1 MTAMA
6 DFFENFEYDEATEIE
21 LLSRL
26 AYELR
31 ENRNAV
37 LSLYGAA
44 DEAALLQHIQT
55 GAVAEHPAY
64 EHYLAARILADTREM
79 VRALMGER
87 LKQARP
93 K

>member
-1 MTAMA
+1 M
-6 DFFENFEYDEATEIE
+6 DNFFENLEYDAATELE

-26 AYELR
+26 IYELR

-37 LSLYGAA
+37 LKPYGAE
-44 DEAALLQHIQT
+44 DEAALLRRIQA

-64 EHYLAARILADTREM
+64 EHYLAARILADTRETI
-79 VRALMGER
+79 RAMAGEH
-87 LKQARP
+87 LKKAQR